1 MRKLE
6 LKDICSYL
14 PYDLKCQGMG
24 KWEEGEDYVD
34 ESTAK
39 IFTMSGI
46 STDSNEERY
55 IEVMYGNDKDVI
67 YFPDDFFP
75 ILHPMS
81 DLHKPIKVS
90 SYNEGKEFIP
100 IVEMARIAQGSKDS
114 SHLRLQDDTVIDF
127 TIAYHFK
134 QNVFWFQ
141 SLQRKKQV
149 YILPDQDKYFD
160 LLNQWHIDYRGL
172 IPDGLAI
179 DVNTIKQ

>member
-1 MRKLE
+1 MRTLE
-6 LKDICSYL
+6 RKDICSYL
-14 PYDLKCQGMG
+14 PYDLECKYSDEDTIWTIDALATETDYEDCVLQLFHLI
-24 KWEEGEDYVD
+24 ETDGEC
-34 ESTAK
+34 K
-39 IFTMSGI
+39 
-46 STDSNEERY
+46 
-55 IEVMYGNDKDVI
+55 
-67 YFPDDFFP
+67 P
-75 ILHPMS
+75 ILHPVS
-81 DLHKPIKVS
+81 DINKPIKVAN
-90 SYNEGKEFIP
+90 YNEGKEFIP